1 MRVVITERIKYT
13 RKPLY
18 DSRPRT
24 PAVTPNRDAVILW
37 RFEMTYIR
45 IQMLEII
52 GGTVPRKNTYSSI
65 VHHRLLDDGVNL
77 ELALGCHRDGYVGA
91 SFARC

>member
-1 MRVVITERIKYT
+1 MTERIKYM

-18 DSRPRT
+18 DSSPRT

-45 IQMLEII
+45 IRILEM
-52 GGTVPRKNTYSSI
+52 GRRKISLRNTYPSI
-65 VHHRLLDDGVNL
+65 VHHRLLDDGLNL
-77 ELALGCHRDGYVGA
+77 ELALG
-91 SFARC
+91 